1 MITISK
7 LKFVE
12 VCWVDA
18 HSVAT
23 WVDDVEDYPEPVA
36 CVSRGYVVKETN
48 TFLVLAATVSL
59 NKNGEIRGFGEV
71 IAIPKGG
78 FVTKVRRLKV

>member
-1 MITISK
+1 MTEK

-12 VCWVDA
+12 VNWMDA

-23 WVDDVEDYPEPVA
+23 WVDDVADYPAPVA
-36 CVSRGYVVKETN
+36 CVSRGYVVKETD
-48 TFLVLAATVSL
+48 TFLVLAATVSS
-59 NKNGEIRGFGEV
+59 NPSGTVRGFGEV

-78 FVTKVRRLKV
+78 FVTKVKRLKV